1 MLSVVFTIS
10 IYLVSNSSKNAQ
22 TKHMIWLFLTQLIEK
37 NFKLKAFIF
46 CVKWELRKRLSKH
59 ILIFWVGQIEI
70 LWNLKTWQLLEGY
83 FLLETS
89 LCVNSCSC
97 IFLFHVASCKKK
109 NIYIYKKKRKE
120 KKRKKNIQE
129 QHFSVSVAWSK
140 LKKKYTPKK
149 ILLR

>member
-89 LCVNSCSC
+89 LCVNSFL
-97 IFLFHVASCKKK
+97 IFPYFMLPLVKKK
-109 NIYIYKKKRKE
+109 EKKKKKRKE
-120 KKRKKNIQE
+120 NHTRATFLCERRLVKIKKN
-129 QHFSVSVAWSK
+129 
-140 LKKKYTPKK
+140 TPKK

>member
-10 IYLVSNSSKNAQ
+10 IYLVINSSKNAQ

-46 CVKWELRKRLSKH
+46 CEKWELRKRLSKH

-89 LCVNSCSC
+89 LCKFISC
-97 IFLFHVASCKKK
+97 ISLFYVASCKKK
-109 NIYIYKKKRKE
+109 KEEKKKKKKRKSY
-120 KKRKKNIQE
+120 KSNI
-129 QHFSVSVAWSK
+129 S
-140 LKKKYTPKK
+140 
-149 ILLR
+149 LRSEERRVGK

>member
-10 IYLVSNSSKNAQ
+10 IYLVINSSKNAQ

-37 NFKLKAFIF
+37 KFKLKAFIF

-97 IFLFHVASCKKK
+97 ISLFHVVSCKK
-109 NIYIYKKKRKE
+109 NN
-120 KKRKKNIQE
+120 KRKKKKKKIIQE
-129 QHFSVSVAWSK
+129 QHFSVSIAWSK
-140 LKKKYTPKK
+140 LKKKNTPKK